1 MLTIHKYP
9 IDLEAG
15 ADQIVSMRQGAALLD
30 VQLQSGAVAVWAHID
45 DTRPMVKRRIVIVGT
60 GHDASSCYKDGLPGR
75 YIATVQLRSGFL
87 VLHFFDMGEVA

>member
-9 IDLEAG
+9 IDLQAG
-15 ADQIVSMRQGAALLD
+15 ADQTVKMPQGATLLD
-30 VQLQSGAVAVWAHID
+30 VQLQNGVVAVWAHVD

-60 GHDASSCYKDGLPGR
+60 GHDASDITGGL
-75 YIATVQLRSGFL
+75 YIATVQLRGGFL

>member
-30 VQLQSGAVAVWAHID
+30 AQLQNGTVAVWAHVD
-45 DTRPMVKRRIVIVGT
+45 DVRPIVKRRIVIVGT
-60 GHDASSCYKDGLPGR
+60 GGNTTKIVGGR
-75 YIATVQLRSGFL
+75 YIATVQLRGGFL

>member
-15 ADQIVSMRQGAALLD
+15 DLQSITTRRNVEILD
-30 VQLQSGAVAVWAHID
+30 VQMQNGVPTIWAKVD
-45 DTRPMVKRRIVIVGT
+45 EAQPKVKRRIHICGT
-60 GHDASSCYKDGLPGR
+60 GSRLIPTGR
-75 YIATVQLRSGFL
+75 YIATVQLRGGFL

>member
-15 ADQIVSMRQGAALLD
+15 ADQLVTMPQGAALLD
-30 VQLQSGAVAVWAHID
+30 AQLQNGAVAIWAHVD
-45 DTRPMVKRRIVIVGT
+45 DVRPMVKRRVVIVGT
-60 GHDASSCYKDGLPGR
+60 GHNASDITGGR
-75 YIATVQLRSGFL
+75 YIATVQLRGGFL